1 MSTLLVAPV
10 APHWA
15 EEVWTAKL
23 RRPGCVVTAGWP
35 AAAEPDM
42 VLQVHP
48 MLHSSVISG
57 LARTHLRYCS
67 MIAVR
72 HAVRDIAYLDGRSEG
87 CKLIY
92 HICQF

>member
-23 RRPGCVVTAGWP
+23 QRPGCVITAGWP

-42 VLQVHP
+42 VLQVP
-48 MLHSSVISG
+48 LPS
-57 LARTHLRYCS
+57 ANKRAQHLRPRMRRSLKLS
-67 MIAVR
+67 MVANVR
-72 HAVRDIAYLDGRSEG
+72 LDVLASWG
-87 CKLIY
+87 L
-92 HICQF
+92 